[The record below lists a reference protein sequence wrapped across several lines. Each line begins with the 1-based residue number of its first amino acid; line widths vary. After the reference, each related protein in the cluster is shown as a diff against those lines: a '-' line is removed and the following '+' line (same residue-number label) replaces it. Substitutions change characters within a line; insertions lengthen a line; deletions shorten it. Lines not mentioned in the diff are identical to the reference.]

1 MFDKRKDNLREPAPQ
16 REPVR
21 MEERPLS
28 PAPVEQPPPAPKA
41 AIGSTIIIK
50 GELSGDEDVV
60 VSGEFE
66 GHIDLPNHSL
76 TVLRGGQVRANVKA
90 NMIEIQGEVQG
101 DVDGVDKVL
110 ITKTG
115 RMQGNIS
122 SPRVVLDDGAIF
134 KGSIDM
140 EPPVPAPPKPAP
152 QPKPAA
158 TPAAPKPAAQ
168 TQPGQRSGSPT

>member
-1 MFDKRKDNLREPAPQ
+1 MFDKRKDNVREPAATQHQPA
-16 REPVR
+16 RV
-21 MEERPLS
+21 EERPLS
-28 PAPVEQPPPAPKA
+28 PAPTAQQSPTPKA
-41 AIGSTIIIK
+41 AIGSTIVIK

-66 GHIDLPNHSL
+66 GNIDLPNHAL

-140 EPPVPAPPKPAP
+140 EPPVPAPSKPAP
-152 QPKPAA
+152 QPKPVPAPTP
-158 TPAAPKPAAQ
+158 TPA
-168 TQPGQRSGSPT
+168 QRSGSSS

>member
-1 MFDKRKDNLREPAPQ
+1 MFDKRKDNLREPAATQQQQPA
-16 REPVR
+16 RV
-21 MEERPLS
+21 EERPLS
-28 PAPVEQPPPAPKA
+28 PAPTAQPSTTPKA
-41 AIGSTIIIK
+41 AIGSTIVIK

-66 GHIDLPNHSL
+66 GNIDLPNHAL

-90 NMIEIQGEVQG
+90 NLVEIQGEVQG

-122 SPRVVLDDGAIF
+122 SPRVVLDDGAVF

-140 EPPVPAPPKPAP
+140 EPPVPAPSKPAP
-152 QPKPAA
+152 QPKPVPAPTPTP
-158 TPAAPKPAAQ
+158 TPA
-168 TQPGQRSGSPT
+168 QRSGSSS

>member
-1 MFDKRKDNLREPAPQ
+1 MFDKRKDNVRDPAPQ
-16 REPVR
+16 REPLGI
-21 MEERPLS
+21 EERPLS
-28 PAPVEQPPPAPKA
+28 PAPAEQPPAAPKA

-66 GHIDLPNHSL
+66 GNIDLPNHSL

-115 RMQGNIS
+115 RNAGQHQLATGSARRRGDLQGQH
-122 SPRVVLDDGAIF
+122 RHGAT
-134 KGSIDM
+134 GAGAVEAS
-140 EPPVPAPPKPAP
+140 
-152 QPKPAA
+152 PAA
-158 TPAAPKPAAQ
+158 EADARRDAGSAEAGGAGAAGAA
-168 TQPGQRSGSPT
+168 